1 MSCVRVRASGV
12 ESVGELRCVVVEI
25 AWSAAKVKGD
35 ESLSGPA
42 NAVEPPVG
50 GSVVSLNRDRQS
62 SVIWWSPFRF
72 ARRTNHLRRMG
83 FPFGRSRVHLFSCN
97 ADVA

>member
-1 MSCVRVRASGV
+1 MSCVRVRASG
-12 ESVGELRCVVVEI
+12 GEVLVSCVVVEI

-62 SVIWWSPFRF
+62 SVIWWSPFRS
-72 ARRTNHLRRMG
+72 AREQII
-83 FPFGRSRVHLFSCN
+83 
-97 ADVA
+97 